1 MTPMPPSWARAM
13 ARRAS
18 VTVSMAA
25 LMSGMFSLIFRVRDV
40 LVSASRG
47 STDEAAG
54 TRSTSL
60 KVSPSRTSFGFIFVI
75 ATLQFVGPFPS

>member
-1 MTPMPPSWARAM
+1 MAM

-25 LMSGMFSLIFRVRDV
+25 LMMGMLSLILRVSQVDV
-40 LVSASRG
+40 STSRG
-47 STDEAAG
+47 NTRDSAG

-60 KVSPSRTSFGFIFVI
+60 KVSASRIGAFFMR
-75 ATLQFVGPFPS
+75 